1 MFAQREDV
9 FVAGEWVS
17 ATGERHLEMV
27 NPATERVAYRV
38 REAGRAEVDAAVQV
52 ARELLASGEWSE
64 RPAKDRAA
72 ALGRFADELA
82 RREGPLAE
90 AIRNEMGAPVN
101 RQSEV
106 QGAVGL
112 TRFLASL
119 ADELR
124 FEERREGAFR
134 PSVIRRVPVGVVAA
148 VVPWNAPLFLALQK
162 AIPALLAG
170 CPVIIKPAPETAY
183 DSFVLAEAFQAAALP
198 RGAVSI
204 LPADREISEYLIS
217 HPGVDKIS
225 FTGSTATGRRVAEL
239 AGREFKRVTLEL
251 GGKSAGIVLP
261 EADFAAIM
269 PAVITGTTVNS
280 GQACSLLSRIL
291 VPRARHDEFMAAYTT
306 ALDAVI
312 VGEPTDEATTLGPIV
327 SRRQYDRVLSYI
339 ELGQQEGATL
349 AYGGGRPDGVSTG
362 FYVRPTVFTGV
373 DNTMRIAKEEIFG
386 PVICVIDYDTVDE
399 AVAIANASPFGLSGA
414 VFGDPDQAIQVALR
428 VRAGSQTVNTA
439 VDFDFNA
446 PYGGF
451 KASGTGRELGGV
463 EGIMSFTEPLTVG
476 V

>member
-1 MFAQREDV
+1 MVEQRDEV
-9 FVAGEWVS
+9 YVGGEWLP
-17 ATGERHLEMV
+17 ATGDRWLEMI
-27 NPATERVAYRV
+27 NPATEQVVYRV
-38 REAGRAEVDAAVQV
+38 REPGRAEVDAAVAA
-52 ARELLASGEWSE
+52 ARELLDSGAWAVE
-64 RPAKDRAA
+64 DRAA
-72 ALGRFADELA
+72 ALFRFADELEK
-82 RREGPLAE
+82 RDERITE
-90 AIRNEMGAPVN
+90 AIRNEMGAPVS

-119 ADELR
+119 ADQLR

-134 PSVIRRVPVGVVAA
+134 PSLIRRVPVGVVAA

-183 DSFVLAEAFQAAALP
+183 DSFVLAEAFAAAGLP

-204 LPADREISEYLIS
+204 LPADRQIAEYLVS

-261 EADFAAIM
+261 DADFGSIM
-269 PAVITGTTVNS
+269 PAVVTGTTVNS

-291 VPRARHDEFMAAYTT
+291 VPRQRHDEFMAAYTA
-306 ALDAVI
+306 ALDPLV
-312 VGEPTDEATTLGPIV
+312 VGDPADEKTSLGPIV
-327 SRRQYDRVLSYI
+327 SRRQFDRVLSYI
-339 ELGQQEGATL
+339 ELGRQEGATL
-349 AYGGGRPDGVSTG
+349 AYGGPLDGPTTG
-362 FYVRPTVFTGV
+362 YYVRPTVFTGV
-373 DNTMRIAKEEIFG
+373 DNDMRIAQEEIFG
-386 PVICVIDYDTVDE
+386 PVVCVIDYDTVDE

-414 VFGDPDQAIQVALR
+414 VFGDPARAVEVAMR

-439 VDFDFNA
+439 VDFDFDA

>member
-1 MFAQREDV
+1 MVEQRDDV
-9 FVAGEWVS
+9 YVGGEWVP
-17 ATGERHLEMV
+17 ATSGRYLEMV
-27 NPATERVAYRV
+27 NPATEQLVYRV
-38 REAGRAEVDAAVQV
+38 QEPGRPEVDAAVAA
-52 ARELLASGEWSE
+52 AREVLESDKW
-64 RPAKDRAA
+64 PADDRAA
-72 ALGRFADELA
+72 ALFRFADELEK
-82 RREGPLAE
+82 RDDRITE
-90 AIRNEMGAPVN
+90 AIRNEMGAPVS

-112 TRFLASL
+112 TRYLASL
-119 ADELR
+119 ADRLT
-124 FEERREGAFR
+124 FDERREGAFR

-162 AIPALLAG
+162 AVPALLAG

-183 DSFVLAEAFQAAALP
+183 DSLVLAEAFEAAGLP
-198 RGAVSI
+198 RGLVSV
-204 LPADREISEYLIS
+204 LPADREIAEYLVS

-225 FTGSTATGRRVAEL
+225 FTGSTATGRRVAEI
-239 AGREFKRVTLEL
+239 AGRQFKRVTLEL

-261 EADFAAIM
+261 EADFDAIM
-269 PAVITGTTVNS
+269 PAVVTGTTVNS

-291 VPRARHDEFMAAYTT
+291 VPRARHDEFMAAYTA

-312 VGEPTDEATTLGPIV
+312 VGDPTDEKTDLGPIV
-327 SRRQYDRVLSYI
+327 SRRQFERVLSYI
-339 ELGQQEGATL
+339 ELGRTEGATP
-349 AYGGGRPDGVSTG
+349 AYGRRTDRPGY
-362 FYVRPTVFTGV
+362 YVGPTVFTGV
-373 DNTMRIAKEEIFG
+373 DNGMRIAQEEIFG
-386 PVICVIDYDTVDE
+386 PVICVIDYDTVGE
-399 AVAIANASPFGLSGA
+399 AIAVANASPFGLSGA
-414 VFGDPDQAIQVALR
+414 VFGDPDRAVEVAMR

-439 VDFDFNA
+439 VDFDFDA